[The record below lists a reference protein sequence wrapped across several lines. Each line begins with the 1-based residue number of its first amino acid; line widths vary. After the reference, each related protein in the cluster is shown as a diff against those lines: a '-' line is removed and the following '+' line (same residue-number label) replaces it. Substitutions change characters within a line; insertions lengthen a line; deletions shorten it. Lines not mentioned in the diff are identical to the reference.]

1 MSKLFTGG
9 YQPTNRPE
17 NLITPNRGP
26 AYRPNK
32 ELKMI
37 ELVVGSRFIYK
48 GELCEVVK
56 DSELGNSC
64 ALCVFKY
71 GGKRCRKMKC
81 TSTFRSDCNF
91 VHFERVKE

>member
-17 NLITPNRGP
+17 NLIPPNRGP

-37 ELVVGSRFIYK
+37 ELVVGSRFI
-48 GELCEVVK
+48 
-56 DSELGNSC
+56 
-64 ALCVFKY
+64 
-71 GGKRCRKMKC
+71 
-81 TSTFRSDCNF
+81 
-91 VHFERVKE
+91 